1 MKCES
6 NLSHEM
12 IKEVLWVLLKSM
24 DGSKQNNGLEA
35 IGVSV
40 TKRHLH
46 SLRIKRYQRCMDK
59 ERVDFPSGEMTRS
72 IFAEVMTHQH
82 LQGERRETGR
92 TNLEASS
99 SARRQTRSAS
109 VLNN

>member
-1 MKCES
+1 
-6 NLSHEM
+6 
-12 IKEVLWVLLKSM
+12 M

-35 IGVSV
+35 ISVSV
-40 TKRHLH
+40 TKRHWH
-46 SLRIKRYQRCMDK
+46 SLRIKKYQRCTDN
-59 ERVDFPSGEMTRS
+59 EGVDFPSGKMTIS

-82 LQGERRETGR
+82 LQRERGETGR
-92 TNLEASS
+92 TNLKELL